1 MKSRKVL
8 NNAKWIILCR
18 VAQSV
23 LQLIIGMLSARYL
36 GPANYGLIGYAGS
49 IVAFAT
55 PLMQLGLR
63 STLVNELIST
73 PEKEGEIMGSALAM
87 SMLSSVI
94 CIFGVFSFVS
104 IANPGEPQTLIVCV
118 LYSICLIFGAVELIQ
133 YWFQYRLESKYPS
146 LVMLVAYFIVSA
158 YKIYLLATGKSIYWF
173 AVVNS
178 IDYGIIGITLVA
190 IYHKRDGQ
198 RLKCS
203 FAMAKRLF
211 SKSKYYILASMMV
224 TVFQHTDHVM
234 LKQILG
240 DAENGF
246 YTAAISCTTVCQFV
260 YKAILESA
268 QPAILS
274 AKKEQ
279 SPSYEKYVSTLYC
292 IIVTLSVLQ
301 GIGFTV
307 FAKLI
312 VQILYGAEY
321 MASVPVLRIL
331 VWHVSFSYIGSVRNV
346 WILAEGKQSLL
357 WKINLAGALI
367 NIGLNAVLIPWYGA
381 CGAAVASLATQI
393 FTNFILGFIIKPIR
407 QNNRLLLKGIDPR
420 FLWKL
425 IRERKFFEDEK

>member
-1 MKSRKVL
+1 MKNRKVL

-23 LQLIIGMLSARYL
+23 LQRIIGMLSARYL
-36 GPANYGLIGYAGS
+36 GPSNYGLIGYAGS

-87 SMLSSVI
+87 SMLSSI
-94 CIFGVFSFVS
+94 GCIAAIFSFVS
-104 IANPGEPQTLIVCV
+104 LANPGQTQTLIVCV
-118 LYSICLIFGAVELIQ
+118 LYSICLIFGAIELIQ

-146 LVMLVAYFIVSA
+146 LAMLAAYFIVSA

-178 IDYGIIGITLVA
+178 IDYGIIGIALLA

-198 RLKCS
+198 KLKCT
-203 FAMAKRLF
+203 FTMAKRLF

-246 YTAAISCTTVCQFV
+246 YSAAISCTTVCQFV
-260 YKAILESA
+260 YRAILESA
-268 QPAILS
+268 QPAILA
-274 AKKEQ
+274 AKKEN
-279 SPSYEKYVSTLYC
+279 SPNYEHHVSTLYC
-292 IIVTLSVLQ
+292 IIVTLSILQ

-307 FAKLI
+307 LAKPI
-312 VQILYGAEY
+312 VYILYGTEY
-321 MASVPVLRIL
+321 MATVPVLQIL

-357 WKINLAGALI
+357 WKINLAGALM
-367 NIGLNAVLIPWYGA
+367 NIALNAVLIPWYGA
-381 CGAAVASLATQI
+381 CGAAVASLATQC
-393 FTNFILGFIIKPIR
+393 FTNFVLGFVIKPIR
-407 QNNRLLLKGIDPR
+407 ENNRLLLRGINPR
-420 FLWKL
+420 FLWKMV
-425 IRERKFFEDEK
+425 RERRFFED